1 MKLILIRSP
10 QLFFYKM
17 KSKKK
22 IKNMT
27 IQLQFYTITI
37 TNGRKAAGNL
47 IVFIL
52 ISFYFSSLR
61 EPVL

>member
-27 IQLQFYTITI
+27 TDTITI
-37 TNGRKAAGNL
+37 TITISDGRKL
-47 IVFIL
+47 PMKR
-52 ISFYFSSLR
+52 SFMGKIFLVHHD
-61 EPVL
+61 PF

>member
-27 IQLQFYTITI
+27 TDTITG
-37 TNGRKAAGNL
+37 NWAA
-47 IVFIL
+47 IVCMHL
-52 ISFYFSSLR
+52 YFDHLFLRLPSLC
-61 EPVL
+61 

>member
-1 MKLILIRSP
+1 MELVLIRSP

-27 IQLQFYTITI
+27 TDTITVLYDY
-37 TNGRKAAGNL
+37 NFRWKESCRKVNT
-47 IVFIL
+47 
-52 ISFYFSSLR
+52 
-61 EPVL
+61 VLFANSCFVV